1 MKNFIVLSSI
11 LISTLIFG
19 QQNKEPNLLEINQQ
33 INDLQIK
40 RNEVQDFNLNLKKD
54 TYYSIVALQ
63 QGIDLVVALKD
74 KEGKLIEQ
82 VDTPNGMFGP
92 EKIVFSPDNSEL
104 FSISIKPLDEKANSK
119 SGKYS
124 FVYNEISKTL
134 KNLSYK
140 ELIHDFEILQ
150 NAYYETKVGLW
161 YNSRLQFD
169 SICNIQKSKIKD
181 NMNALEFYRILSPIV
196 AFTKEGHSNVRV
208 SDETSTYLKQNGAY
222 LPFVLKIFDRKVYI
236 INDFENYK
244 TKGLMISKIN
254 GENIDSIL
262 NKFLSIEPADGF
274 NITSKYHWIEGAFS
288 RYYARYFDS
297 TKSFNLE
304 LINPKTNEKL
314 VYEIPAYSFKDYRKF
329 TKNIAEIIPNYE
341 YKEASTFTIEKNIS
355 TAIVTVNSFSLDSYK
370 DKRKGFQDFLEK
382 TFKTISE
389 QNIKNLIID
398 IRKNEGGEQ
407 GMEDH
412 LLSYLINK
420 EYAKYKYVE
429 IPAFTCSFLEYTDY
443 KNQDAILMKE
453 LKKEFYKTKDGKIL
467 NKKGHYEGDKPNKN
481 NFKGDIYI
489 LISGLTFSGGS
500 EFAALAKNYTNAK
513 FIGEETG
520 GGYYGNTSGSFLR
533 FTLPNTN
540 ITGRIPICKFV
551 LETNKNEI
559 PFGRGLFPDYN
570 VQPTI
575 EEYLNGFDVGME
587 YTKKLISK

>member
-1 MKNFIVLSSI
+1 MKKFIILSSI
-11 LISTLIFG
+11 LISTLAFG
-19 QQNKEPNLLEINQQ
+19 QQGEASTLLQLNQEIS
-33 INDLQIK
+33 DLQISRK
-40 RNEVQDFNLNLKKD
+40 EEQNFNLNLKND
-54 TYYSIVALQ
+54 TYYSIVASQ
-63 QGIDLVVALKD
+63 QGIDLVVTLKD
-74 KEGKLIEQ
+74 KNGKLIES

-92 EKIVFSPDNSEL
+92 EKIVFSPDNSEM
-104 FSISIKPLDEKANSK
+104 FSISIKPLDEKSNSK
-119 SGKYS
+119 KGKYS
-124 FVYNEISKTL
+124 IIFNEISKNL
-134 KNLSYK
+134 KNFSSK
-140 ELIHDFEILQ
+140 ELIQDFEILQ

-169 SICNIQKSKIKD
+169 SICNVQKSKIKD

-208 SDETSTYLKQNGAY
+208 SDETSIYLKQSGTY
-222 LPFVLKIFDRKVYI
+222 LPFVVKIFESKVYI
-236 INDFENYK
+236 INDLENYK

-262 NKFLSIEPADGF
+262 SKFLSIEPSDGF
-274 NITSKYHWIEGAFS
+274 NVTSKYHWIENAFS
-288 RYYARYFDS
+288 KYYARYFDS

-304 LINPKTNEKL
+304 LISPKTKEKK
-314 VYEIPAYSFKDYRKF
+314 VYEIPAYSFKEYRKL
-329 TKNIAEIIPNYE
+329 TKKIAEIIPNFE
-341 YKEASTFTIEKNIS
+341 YKEASTFIIENKTS

-382 TFKTISE
+382 AFKTISE
-389 QNIKNLIID
+389 QSIKHLIID

-407 GMEDH
+407 AMEDH

-420 EYAKYKYVE
+420 KYSKYKYVE

-453 LKKEFYKTKDGKIL
+453 LKKEFYKTKDGKII

-551 LETNKNEI
+551 VETNKNEI
-559 PFGRGLFPDYN
+559 PFGRGLFPDYSI
-570 VQPTI
+570 QPTI
-575 EEYLNGFDVGME
+575 EEYLNGLDAEME
-587 YTKKLISK
+587 YTKKLIIK